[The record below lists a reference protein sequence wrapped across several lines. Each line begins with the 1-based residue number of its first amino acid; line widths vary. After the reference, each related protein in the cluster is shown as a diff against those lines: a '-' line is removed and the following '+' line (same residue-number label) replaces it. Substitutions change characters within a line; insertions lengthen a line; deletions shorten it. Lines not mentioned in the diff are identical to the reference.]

1 MQKQGKNSMWNL
13 LSLLGTASSLNSAIG
28 FVYKHLKR
36 LVKFIL
42 RKAFPTVERFKK

>member
-1 MQKQGKNSMWNL
+1 MGNL
-13 LSLLGTASSLNSAIG
+13 FSLLGNVSSLNSAVG

-42 RKAFPTVERFKK
+42 RKAFPTVDRFKK